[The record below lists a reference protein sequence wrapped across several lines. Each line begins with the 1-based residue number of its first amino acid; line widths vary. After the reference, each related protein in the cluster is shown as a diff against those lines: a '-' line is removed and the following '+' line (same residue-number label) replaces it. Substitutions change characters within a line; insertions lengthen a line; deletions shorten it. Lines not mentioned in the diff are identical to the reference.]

1 VIFKNFLDT
10 SLDYSTSQPSSEF
23 AYVSDKGCHNP
34 VETALCQH
42 DDIVRLLVDLG
53 AEYNVAVRRA
63 LG

>member
-1 VIFKNFLDT
+1 VIFKNFLDVPR
-10 SLDYSTSQPSSEF
+10 LLKNQPSSQF
-23 AYVSDKGCHNP
+23 AYASDKGYHNP